1 MKRNIFSAA
10 ALLGLALTFGGCAK
24 DVLEEPTSQ
33 VNLVF
38 DVPEISGTYTLKS
51 LNVTFQEINS
61 GITQMI
67 PVIDLTNPSL
77 QPTLALG
84 TYNIRLEGDILIT
97 ENGNTKTY
105 KLQGLKENVVISSAS
120 AGARVSLFLSDPA
133 ANFIFKE
140 IFFTGTNTP
149 EGKLYNGDKYFI
161 IYNNSLDTLYADGL
175 LIAQSAFLTT
185 AKREYTPDILKEAF
199 TSQQIVKIPGTGKQY
214 PVAPGDQIVIANNA
228 INHKEYNINST
239 DLSTAD
245 FEIELLSAINVDNP
259 AVQNTISVSGLLTMH
274 NRGFQSYVLARLP
287 ENVSLDNWT
296 SSNRYTYSYV
306 GTTGR
311 ITSADG
317 YKISNDYIIDAVNL
331 SVEESYEWLV
341 TAPQLDMGWS
351 YAGRTNS
358 DATRYGKS
366 VLRKILST
374 TADGKVIYQDTN
386 NSTKDF
392 IPEAKPTLF

>member
-1 MKRNIFSAA
+1 MKRNILSAA
-10 ALLGLALTFGGCAK
+10 TLLGLALTFGGCAK
-24 DVLEEPTSQ
+24 DVLNEPTSQ

-61 GITQMI
+61 GITQTI
-67 PVIDLTNPSL
+67 PVIDLSNPSL

-84 TYNIRLEGDILIT
+84 TYNISLEGDITIT

-105 KLQGLKENVVISSAS
+105 KLQGVKENVVISSAS
-120 AGARVSLFLSDPA
+120 SGARVSLSLSDPA
-133 ANFIFKE
+133 ANFIFEE
-140 IFFTGTNTP
+140 IFFTGTVTP
-149 EGKLYNGDKYFI
+149 EGKAYNGDKYFI

-185 AKREYTPDILKEAF
+185 AKREYTPDILNEAF

-228 INHKEYNINST
+228 INHKEYNINSA
-239 DLSTAD
+239 DLSNAD
-245 FEIELLSAINVDNP
+245 FEIELLSSINVDNP
-259 AVQNTISVSGLLTMH
+259 AVQNTISVSGNMTMH

-287 ENVSLDNWT
+287 ENVSLDNWK
-296 SSNRYTYSYV
+296 SENRYTYSYV

-311 ITSADG
+311 VTAADG
-317 YKISNDYIIDAVNL
+317 YKISNDYIVDAVNL

-366 VLRKILST
+366 VLRKVLST
-374 TADGKVIYQDTN
+374 TADGRVIYQDTN